1 MPIWPEFGFWLEIS
15 SQLAALNLDE
25 NNFITKHWL
34 QCHQDDLVPPEFTFM
49 VDTIHKDP
57 LSREIDEAIKI
68 HECEAEFSTLNS
80 KSEWNGTTLSRLC
93 IEKSSRVRKKETI
106 DDMKKEAQNK
116 EARYCSK
123 AQLEKLITETTV
135 LRAPNV

>member
-1 MPIWPEFGFWLEIS
+1 MNDATPSRSLYVGETSRSVRERALEHIS
-15 SQLAALNLDE
+15 GGRNLDE
-25 NNFITKHWL
+25 NNFITKRWL

-68 HECEAEFSTLNS
+68 HECDAEFSTLNS

-93 IEKSSRVRKKETI
+93 IEKSSWVRKKEAI
-106 DDMKKEAQNK
+106 DDMKKEAQSK
-116 EARYCSK
+116 EAVLSMKSK
-123 AQLEKLITETTV
+123 NSQV
-135 LRAPNV
+135 